1 MFWYL
6 YRLKI
11 KIKYSTD
18 PSASALQWL
27 DAAQTSGKKH
37 PYMFSQ
43 CQVRSE
49 IQTDLACQQS

>member
-49 IQTDLACQQS
+49 IQTELAC